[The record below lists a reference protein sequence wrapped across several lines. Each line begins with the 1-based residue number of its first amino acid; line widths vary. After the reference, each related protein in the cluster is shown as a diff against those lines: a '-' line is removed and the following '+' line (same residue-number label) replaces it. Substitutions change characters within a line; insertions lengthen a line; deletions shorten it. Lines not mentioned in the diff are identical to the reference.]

1 MTETYKQSKPYATF
15 SASNK
20 QLDEQTLY
28 ISTKLNT
35 MTMEATTNDIH
46 IVSSADALWSL
57 IISQPKRVQKI
68 LWDRMKAKEAE
79 NKEPAPKVKM
89 TKKEYF
95 DMLEESIKSGV
106 AETMEPGE
114 SGEEFLDRILNKHGV

>member
-1 MTETYKQSKPYATF
+1 
-15 SASNK
+15 
-20 QLDEQTLY
+20 
-28 ISTKLNT
+28 
-35 MTMEATTNDIH
+35 MEAIANDIH

-57 IISQPKRVQKI
+57 IISQPKKVQKI

-79 NKEPAPKVKM
+79 TEKAAPKVKM
-89 TKKEYF
+89 TKKEYY

-106 AETMEPGE
+106 SETMEPGE